1 MNKKKTYLT
10 DAGIQKLNDELTDLT
25 AKQRPELAKRLRE
38 AIKMGDLKENADYI
52 AAKEDQAFV
61 EGRILKVQEM
71 LRSSVLISNQINKQE
86 VSIGS
91 TVTISEEN
99 SDEEQYTLV
108 GSAEA
113 DPPMGR
119 ISHESPIGQAI
130 IGKSTG
136 DSVQVSTPGGNI
148 TFEIIRIE

>member
-10 DAGIQKLNDELTDLT
+10 NTGIQKLNDELTDLT
-25 AKQRPELAKRLRE
+25 SKQRPELAKRLRD

-52 AAKEDQAFV
+52 AAKEDQAFI
-61 EGRILKVQEM
+61 EGRILKVKEM

-99 SDEEQYTLV
+99 SGEEQYTLV
-108 GSAEA
+108 GSVEA
-113 DPPMGR
+113 DPSMGR

>member
-10 DAGIQKLNDELTDLT
+10 DAGIQKLNNELTDLT
-25 AKQRPELAKRLRE
+25 TKQRPELAKRLRE
-38 AIKMGDLKENADYI
+38 AIQMGDLKENADYH
-52 AAKEDQAFV
+52 AAKEDQAFI
-61 EGRILKVQEM
+61 EGRILEVQEM
-71 LRSSVLISNQINKQE
+71 LRSSVLISNQIDKQE

-91 TVTISEEN
+91 TVTISEDN

-113 DPPMGR
+113 DPTMGR

-130 IGKSTG
+130 IGKSIG

>member
-10 DAGIQKLNDELTDLT
+10 DAGIQKLNYELTNLT
-25 AKQRPELAKRLRE
+25 AKQRPELAKRLRD
-38 AIKMGDLKENADYI
+38 AIKMGDLKENADYH
-52 AAKEDQAFV
+52 AAKEDQAFI
-61 EGRILKVQEM
+61 EGRILEVQEM
-71 LRSSVLISNQINKQE
+71 LRSSVLISNQIDKQE

-91 TVTISEEN
+91 TVTISEDN

-108 GSAEA
+108 GPAEA
-113 DPPMGR
+113 DPTMGR

-130 IGKSTG
+130 IGKSIG

-148 TFEIIRIE
+148 TFQIIRIE

>member
-1 MNKKKTYLT
+1 MNKNKTYLT

-25 AKQRPELAKRLRE
+25 TKQRPELAKRLRE

-61 EGRILKVQEM
+61 EGRILKVKEM
-71 LRSSVLISNQINKQE
+71 LRSSVLISNQLNKQE

-148 TFEIIRIE
+148 TFKIVKIE

>member
-25 AKQRPELAKRLRE
+25 AKQRPELAKRLRD
-38 AIKMGDLKENADYI
+38 AIKMGDLKENADYH
-52 AAKEDQAFV
+52 AAKEDQAFI
-61 EGRILKVQEM
+61 EGRILEVQEM
-71 LRSSVLISNQINKQE
+71 LRSSVLISNQIDKQE

-91 TVTISEEN
+91 TVTISEDN

-113 DPPMGR
+113 DPTMGR

-130 IGKSTG
+130 IGKSIG

>member
-10 DAGIQKLNDELTDLT
+10 DAGIQKLNNELTDLT
-25 AKQRPELAKRLRE
+25 TKQRSELAKRLRD
-38 AIKMGDLKENADYI
+38 AIKMGDLKENADYH
-52 AAKEDQAFV
+52 AAKEDQAFI
-61 EGRILKVQEM
+61 EGRILEIQEM

-91 TVTISEEN
+91 TVTISEDN

-108 GSAEA
+108 GPAEA
-113 DPPMGR
+113 DPTMGR

-130 IGKSTG
+130 IGKSIG

>member
-10 DAGIQKLNDELTDLT
+10 NAGIQKLNDELTDLT
-25 AKQRPELAKRLRE
+25 SKQRPELAKRLRD

-52 AAKEDQAFV
+52 AAKEDQAFI
-61 EGRILKVQEM
+61 EGRILKVKEM

-99 SDEEQYTLV
+99 SGEEQYTLV
-108 GSAEA
+108 GSVEA
-113 DPPMGR
+113 DPSMGR

>member
-10 DAGIQKLNDELTDLT
+10 NAGIQKLNDELTDLT
-25 AKQRPELAKRLRE
+25 SKQRPELAKRLRD

-52 AAKEDQAFV
+52 AAKEDQAFI
-61 EGRILKVQEM
+61 EGRILKVKEM
-71 LRSSVLISNQINKQE
+71 LRSSVLIPNQINKQE

-99 SDEEQYTLV
+99 SGEEQYTLV

-148 TFEIIRIE
+148 TFEIIKIE

>member
-10 DAGIQKLNDELTDLT
+10 NAGIQKLNDELTDLT
-25 AKQRPELAKRLRE
+25 SKQRPELAKRLRD

-52 AAKEDQAFV
+52 AAKEDQAFI
-61 EGRILKVQEM
+61 EGRILKVKEM

-99 SDEEQYTLV
+99 SGEEQYTLV

>member
-10 DAGIQKLNDELTDLT
+10 DAGIQKLNNELTDLT
-25 AKQRPELAKRLRE
+25 TKQRPELAKRLRE
-38 AIKMGDLKENADYI
+38 AIQMGDLKENADYH
-52 AAKEDQAFV
+52 AAKEDQAFI
-61 EGRILKVQEM
+61 EGRILEVQEM

-91 TVTISEEN
+91 TVTISEDN

-113 DPPMGR
+113 DPTMGR

-130 IGKSTG
+130 IGKSIG

>member
-10 DAGIQKLNDELTDLT
+10 NTGIQKLNDELTDLT
-25 AKQRPELAKRLRE
+25 SKQRPELAKRLRD

-52 AAKEDQAFV
+52 AAKEDQAFI
-61 EGRILKVQEM
+61 EGRILKVKEM

-99 SDEEQYTLV
+99 SGEEQYTLV

>member
-25 AKQRPELAKRLRE
+25 TKQRPELAKRLRD
-38 AIKMGDLKENADYI
+38 AIKMGDLKENADYH
-52 AAKEDQAFV
+52 AAKEDQAFI
-61 EGRILKVQEM
+61 EGRILEVQEM
-71 LRSSVLISNQINKQE
+71 LRSSVLISNQIDKQE

-91 TVTISEEN
+91 TVTISEDN

-108 GSAEA
+108 GPAEA
-113 DPPMGR
+113 DPTMGR

-130 IGKSTG
+130 IGKSIG

>member
-10 DAGIQKLNDELTDLT
+10 DAGIQKLNNELTDLT
-25 AKQRPELAKRLRE
+25 TKQRPELAKRLRE
-38 AIKMGDLKENADYI
+38 AIQMGDLKENADYH
-52 AAKEDQAFV
+52 AAKEDQAFI
-61 EGRILKVQEM
+61 EGRILEVQEM

-99 SDEEQYTLV
+99 SEEEKYTLV

-113 DPPMGR
+113 DPTMGR

-130 IGKSTG
+130 IGKSIG

>member
-10 DAGIQKLNDELTDLT
+10 NAGIQKLNDELTDLT
-25 AKQRPELAKRLRE
+25 SKQRPELAKRLRD

-52 AAKEDQAFV
+52 AAKEDQAFI
-61 EGRILKVQEM
+61 EGRILKVKEM
-71 LRSSVLISNQINKQE
+71 LRSSVLISNQLNKQE

-99 SDEEQYTLV
+99 SGEEQYTLV
-108 GSAEA
+108 GSVEA
-113 DPPMGR
+113 DPSMGR